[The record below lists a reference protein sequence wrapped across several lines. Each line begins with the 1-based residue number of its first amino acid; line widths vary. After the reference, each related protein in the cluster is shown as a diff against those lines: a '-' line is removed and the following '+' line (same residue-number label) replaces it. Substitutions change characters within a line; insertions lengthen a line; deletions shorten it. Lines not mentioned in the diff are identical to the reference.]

1 MKNRNNKRNEFYVY
15 KVIRKNENGTA
26 LEENNVVSPEK
37 PDKNDYVLSPHFGK
51 QEYKKK
57 YDSMGYHRDPS
68 SYDFIRGDKNL
79 RLETYKKHIQNNY
92 NQNQQSQVEPTLEE
106 VVEPVQQTVT
116 PTPVVEETYQDNYEE
131 YFVEEEQTNTI
142 DDIPVDVFAYDHHL
156 NIRKFSGQPG
166 QKVEQTQPVQ
176 KAVQSQPVQ
185 KAVPVQPVQ
194 KTEQTKPTNAKP
206 AKYVYPKIE
215 FLSHTTEANN
225 ENVAEA
231 ERQKAV
237 INRTFQESGIRASVS
252 EYIFGPTVTQF
263 FIKVEPGV
271 NVKSI
276 QSVESNLTMYL
287 EAESIRLQIPIPGK
301 PFAGIEV
308 PKKSEYRKIV
318 HLGDLIGS
326 NEFKNLKME
335 LPIAV
340 GQDNF
345 GTTMYI
351 DIAEMPHCL
360 IAGTTK
366 SGKSVSLNA
375 FLLSL
380 IYKFSPRD
388 LRLVLIDPKRIGLG
402 PYEGIPHLAMPVIID
417 QDYFLAAVT
426 WVFEEMERR
435 YNILQEYDVVNIVE
449 LNRYLVENRKP
460 KLPYLV
466 MIMDEFSDWI
476 TSAGI
481 EVENMLQR
489 IAQKARAAGI
499 HVILAAQRPSKN
511 VIKGDIKAN
520 FDTRLAFRVSSFDD
534 AKIILGNGGAE
545 KLEGYGDM
553 LIRYAGRPERRL
565 QGAFVSN
572 DDVKKVVNF
581 LKTNNHLDYIVTHE
595 ELLQSSTQRNVASG
609 NSVAKTVG
617 INDELFDEIAYY
629 VVRNKNA
636 SVNSISRQF
645 NTGFNRMNDIFL
657 GLEDLGIVSKSI
669 KGKSREVLVDELEL
683 EDILENK

>member
-1 MKNRNNKRNEFYVY
+1 MKNRSNKRNEFYVY
-15 KVIRKNENGTA
+15 KVVRQNDTSTT
-26 LEENNVVSPEK
+26 EETNPVKKTEK
-37 PDKNDYVLSPHFGK
+37 PDNTNYVISPHFGR
-51 QEYKKK
+51 QEFKKH
-57 YDSMGYHRDPS
+57 YESMGYHRDPKT
-68 SYDFIRGDKNL
+68 YDFIRGDKSL
-79 RLETYKKHIQNNY
+79 RLDTYKKHVNTYTKPVAEEHVENVEKDEYIVSEEQQIETEESVEVTQNSY
-92 NQNQQSQVEPTLEE
+92 
-106 VVEPVQQTVT
+106 
-116 PTPVVEETYQDNYEE
+116 YQDDYNSFE
-131 YFVEEEQTNTI
+131 VNEEEMNTI
-142 DDIPVDVFAYDHHL
+142 DDVPVDVFSYDHHL

-166 QKVEQTQPVQ
+166 QKVEQPKPV
-176 KAVQSQPVQ
+176 
-185 KAVPVQPVQ
+185 
-194 KTEQTKPTNAKP
+194 EQAKP
-206 AKYVYPKIE
+206 KQPINVGPKASKYVGPKIE
-215 FLSHTTEANN
+215 FLSHTKEANN

-271 NVKSI
+271 NVRSI

-308 PKKSEYRKIV
+308 PKKRENRKIV
-318 HLGDLIGS
+318 HLGDLLDC
-326 NEFKNLKME
+326 NEFKNSKME

-340 GQDNF
+340 GQDNY
-345 GTTMYI
+345 GSTMYI

-388 LRLVLIDPKRIGLG
+388 LKLVLIDPKRIGLG
-402 PYEGIPHLAMPVIID
+402 PYEGVPHLAMPVIVE
-417 QDYFLAAVT
+417 QDYFLPAVT

-435 YNILQEYDVVNIVE
+435 YNILEQYDVGNIVE
-449 LNRYLVENRKP
+449 LNRYLIENRKP
-460 KLPYLV
+460 KLPYIV

-476 TSAGI
+476 TSAGV

-534 AKIILGNGGAE
+534 AKIILGSGGAE

-553 LIRYAGRPERRL
+553 LIRYAGHAERRL

-572 DDVKKVVNF
+572 EDVKKVVNF
-581 LKTNNHLDYIVTHE
+581 LKANNKLEYIVTKE
-595 ELLQSSTQRNVASG
+595 ELMQSSASRNVGS
-609 NSVAKTVG
+609 NSVAKSIGVD
-617 INDELFDEIAYY
+617 DELFDEIAYF

-636 SVNSISRQF
+636 SVNSLSRQF

-657 GLEDLGIVSKSI
+657 GLEDLGIVSKSV
-669 KGKSREVLVDELEL
+669 KGKSREVLVDELQL
-683 EDILENK
+683 EEILENK

>member
-1 MKNRNNKRNEFYVY
+1 MKKRSNRRSEFYVY
-15 KVIRKNENGTA
+15 KVVRQEDEVIKQAEDNNSPQIVDDVNTGT
-26 LEENNVVSPEK
+26 N
-37 PDKNDYVLSPHFGK
+37 YIISPHFGR
-51 QEYKKK
+51 QEIKTK
-57 YDSMGYHRDPS
+57 YESMGYHRDPS

-79 RLETYKKHIQNNY
+79 RKDIYKKHVENNLNKEMPVKEEVKEVEPVLQNNY
-92 NQNQQSQVEPTLEE
+92 E
-106 VVEPVQQTVT
+106 
-116 PTPVVEETYQDNYEE
+116 DE
-131 YFVEEEQTNTI
+131 YDFDYSFEEQQNTI
-142 DDIPVDVFAYDHHL
+142 DDIPEDVFSYDYHSE
-156 NIRKFSGQPG
+156 IRKFSGQPAKKEPTPKAE
-166 QKVEQTQPVQ
+166 KVVPVKEAAVEVAPS
-176 KAVQSQPVQ
+176 KAVNVGPKV
-185 KAVPVQPVQ
+185 
-194 KTEQTKPTNAKP
+194 TKYTG
-206 AKYVYPKIE
+206 PKLD
-215 FLSHTTEANN
+215 FLSHSTESSN

-271 NVKSI
+271 NVRSI

-308 PKKSEYRKIV
+308 PKKRENRKIV
-318 HLGDLIGS
+318 HLGDLLDC
-326 NEFKNLKME
+326 NQFKNSDMA

-340 GQDNF
+340 GQDNY

-380 IYKFSPRD
+380 IYKFSPRE
-388 LRLVLIDPKRIGLG
+388 LRLVLIDPKRIELG
-402 PYEGIPHLAMPVIID
+402 TYEGIPHLAMPVITE
-417 QDYFLAAVT
+417 QDDFLPAVT

-435 YNILQEYDVVNIVE
+435 YNVFQDYDVLTIVE
-449 LNRYLVENRKP
+449 LNKVLVEQRKP
-460 KLPYLV
+460 KLPYIV

-534 AKIILGNGGAE
+534 AKIILGSGGAE

-553 LIRYAGRPERRL
+553 LIRYAGRAERRL

-572 DDVKKVVNF
+572 SDVKKVVNF
-581 LKTNNHLDYIVTHE
+581 LKTNNRLEYIVTKE
-595 ELLQSSTQRNVASG
+595 ELRQSAASRNTGSST
-609 NSVAKTVG
+609 SVAKNLGV
-617 INDELFDEIAYY
+617 NDELFDEIAYY
-629 VVRNKNA
+629 VVRNQNA

-657 GLEDLGIVSKSI
+657 GLEELGIVSRSV
-669 KGKSREVLVDELEL
+669 KGKSREVLVTELEL
-683 EDILENK
+683 EEILENK

>member
-1 MKNRNNKRNEFYVY
+1 MKKRSSRRNEFYVY
-15 KVIRKNENGTA
+15 KVVRKTDE
-26 LEENNVVSPEK
+26 EIKVVENNDSPQVKEETSTGV
-37 PDKNDYVLSPHFGK
+37 NYIISPHFGR
-51 QEYKKK
+51 QEIKTK
-57 YDSMGYHRDPS
+57 YETMGYHRDPS
-68 SYDFIRGDKNL
+68 SYDFIRGDKNM
-79 RLETYKKHIQNNY
+79 RKDIYKKH
-92 NQNQQSQVEPTLEE
+92 VESTTK
-106 VVEPVQQTVT
+106 EPVII
-116 PTPVVEETYQDNYEE
+116 VEDNELKKPSNVDNDFDEYKDYDYNYEE
-131 YFVEEEQTNTI
+131 QVNTI
-142 DDIPVDVFAYDHHL
+142 DDIPEDVFNYDYHSE
-156 NIRKFSGQPG
+156 IRKFSGQPAK
-166 QKVEQTQPVQ
+166 KVST
-176 KAVQSQPVQ
+176 
-185 KAVPVQPVQ
+185 
-194 KTEQTKPTNAKP
+194 
-206 AKYVYPKIE
+206 PKIEQVEPVVEEAQAPSKPVNVGPKVTKYTGPKLE
-215 FLSHTTEANN
+215 FLSHSTESGN
-225 ENVAEA
+225 ENVSEA

-271 NVKSI
+271 NVRSI

-308 PKKSEYRKIV
+308 PKKRENRKTV
-318 HLGDLIGS
+318 HLGDLLDC
-326 NEFKNLKME
+326 NQFKNSDMA

-340 GQDNF
+340 GQDNY

-380 IYKFSPRD
+380 IYKFSPRE
-388 LRLVLIDPKRIGLG
+388 LRLVLIDPKRIELG
-402 PYEGIPHLAMPVIID
+402 TYEGIPHLAMPVITE
-417 QDYFLAAVT
+417 QDDFLPAVT

-435 YNILQEYDVVNIVE
+435 YNVFQDYDVLTIVE
-449 LNRYLVENRKP
+449 LNKVLVEQRKP
-460 KLPYLV
+460 KLPYIV

-534 AKIILGNGGAE
+534 AKIILGSGGAE

-553 LIRYAGRPERRL
+553 LIRYAGRAERRL

-572 DDVKKVVNF
+572 NDVKKVVNF
-581 LKTNNHLDYIVTHE
+581 LKTNNRLEYIVTKE
-595 ELLQSSTQRNVASG
+595 ELRQSAASRNVGGAQQTSKALG
-609 NSVAKTVG
+609 V
-617 INDELFDEIAYY
+617 NDELFDEIAYY
-629 VVRNKNA
+629 VVRNQNA

-657 GLEDLGIVSKSI
+657 GLEDLGIVSRSV
-669 KGKSREVLVDELEL
+669 KGKSREVLVTELEL
-683 EDILENK
+683 EEILENK

>member
-1 MKNRNNKRNEFYVY
+1 MKKRSNRRSEFYVY
-15 KVIRKNENGTA
+15 KVVRQEDEVIKQAEDNNSPQIVDDVNTGT
-26 LEENNVVSPEK
+26 N
-37 PDKNDYVLSPHFGK
+37 YIISPHFGR
-51 QEYKKK
+51 QEIKTK
-57 YDSMGYHRDPS
+57 YESMGYHRDPS

-79 RLETYKKHIQNNY
+79 RKDIYKKHVENNLNKEMPVKEEIKEVEPVVQNNY
-92 NQNQQSQVEPTLEE
+92 E
-106 VVEPVQQTVT
+106 
-116 PTPVVEETYQDNYEE
+116 DE
-131 YFVEEEQTNTI
+131 YDFDYSFEEQQNTI
-142 DDIPVDVFAYDHHL
+142 DDIPEDVFSYDYHSE
-156 NIRKFSGQPG
+156 IRKFSGQPAKKEPTPKAE
-166 QKVEQTQPVQ
+166 KVVPVKEAAVEVAPS
-176 KAVQSQPVQ
+176 KAVNVGPKV
-185 KAVPVQPVQ
+185 
-194 KTEQTKPTNAKP
+194 TKYTG
-206 AKYVYPKIE
+206 PKLD
-215 FLSHTTEANN
+215 FLSHSTESSN

-271 NVKSI
+271 NVRSI

-308 PKKSEYRKIV
+308 PKKRENRKIV
-318 HLGDLIGS
+318 HLGDLLDC
-326 NEFKNLKME
+326 NQFKNSDMA

-340 GQDNF
+340 GQDNY

-380 IYKFSPRD
+380 IYKFSPRE
-388 LRLVLIDPKRIGLG
+388 LRLVLIDPKRIELG
-402 PYEGIPHLAMPVIID
+402 TYEGIPHLAMPVITE
-417 QDYFLAAVT
+417 QDDFLPAVT

-435 YNILQEYDVVNIVE
+435 YNVFQDYDVLTIVE
-449 LNRYLVENRKP
+449 LNKVLVEQRKP
-460 KLPYLV
+460 KLPYIV

-534 AKIILGNGGAE
+534 AKIILGSGGAE

-553 LIRYAGRPERRL
+553 LIRYAGRAERRL

-572 DDVKKVVNF
+572 SDVKKVVNF
-581 LKTNNHLDYIVTHE
+581 LKTNNRLEYIVTKE
-595 ELLQSSTQRNVASG
+595 ELRQSAASRNTGSSTG
-609 NSVAKTVG
+609 VAKNLGV
-617 INDELFDEIAYY
+617 NDELFDEIAYY
-629 VVRNKNA
+629 VVRNQNA

-657 GLEDLGIVSKSI
+657 GLEDLGIVSRSV
-669 KGKSREVLVDELEL
+669 KGKSREVLVTELEL
-683 EDILENK
+683 EEILENK

>member
-15 KVIRKNENGTA
+15 KVVRKTDQEVKEQEQTQEVEQPSNT
-26 LEENNVVSPEK
+26 S
-37 PDKNDYVLSPHFGK
+37 YVISPHFGR
-51 QEYKKK
+51 QEIKTK
-57 YDSMGYHRDPS
+57 YESMGYHRDPS
-68 SYDFIRGDKNL
+68 SYDFIRGDKKL
-79 RLETYKKHIQNNY
+79 RQDIYQRQLETVRKNSKDFNVNESSLEKH
-92 NQNQQSQVEPTLEE
+92 STE
-106 VVEPVQQTVT
+106 VVEVQ
-116 PTPVVEETYQDNYEE
+116 EEINENVLEAKNEYAEYE
-131 YFVEEEQTNTI
+131 YFEEEQANTI
-142 DDIPVDVFAYDHHL
+142 DDLPVDVFAHDYHSE
-156 NIRKFSGQPG
+156 IRKYSGQPAKEEKTITETPKPSAVVKAKTHDAPK
-166 QKVEQTQPVQ
+166 QAPVNIGP
-176 KAVQSQPVQ
+176 KIS
-185 KAVPVQPVQ
+185 
-194 KTEQTKPTNAKP
+194 
-206 AKYVYPKIE
+206 KYVGPKLE
-215 FLSHTTEANN
+215 FLSHTKESGN

-271 NVKSI
+271 NVDKI

-308 PKKSEYRKIV
+308 PKKRENRKIV
-318 HLGDLIGS
+318 HLGDLLDC
-326 NEFKNLKME
+326 NEFKNSDMA

-340 GQDNF
+340 GQDNY

-375 FLLSL
+375 FVLSL
-380 IYKFSPRD
+380 IYKFSPRE
-388 LRLVLIDPKRIGLG
+388 LRLVLIDPKRIELG
-402 PYEGIPHLAMPVIID
+402 KYEGIPHLAMPVVVE
-417 QDYFLAAVT
+417 QENLLPAVT

-435 YNILQEYDVVNIVE
+435 YNVFQDYDVVNIVE
-449 LNRYLVENRKP
+449 LNKVLVEQRKP
-460 KLPYLV
+460 KLPYVV
-466 MIMDEFSDWI
+466 MMMDEFSDWI

-481 EVENMLQR
+481 EAENMLQR

-534 AKIILGNGGAE
+534 AKIILGSGGAE

-553 LIRYAGRPERRL
+553 LIRYAGRAERRL

-572 DDVKKVVNF
+572 TDVKKVVNF
-581 LKTNNHLDYIVTHE
+581 LRTNNTLDYIVTEE
-595 ELLQSSTQRNVASG
+595 ELKQSASQRNIGNSST
-609 NSVAKTVG
+609 AKTLGVD
-617 INDELFDEIAYY
+617 DELFDEIAYY

-636 SVNSISRQF
+636 SVNSLSRQF

-657 GLEDLGIVSKSI
+657 GLEDLGIVSKSV

-683 EDILENK
+683 EEILENK

>member
-1 MKNRNNKRNEFYVY
+1 MKNRSNKRNDFYVY
-15 KVIRKNENGTA
+15 KVVRESENKP
-26 LEENNVVSPEK
+26 EEPINVSTPEK
-37 PDKNDYVLSPHFGK
+37 PDNTNYVISPHFGR
-51 QEYKKK
+51 QEFKKH
-57 YDSMGYHRDPS
+57 YESMGYHKDPK
-68 SYDFIRGDKNL
+68 SYDFIRGDKKL
-79 RLETYKKHIQNNY
+79 RYDTYQRYVNNARPEETPKETEVVEVVENDQA
-92 NQNQQSQVEPTLEE
+92 QVEE
-106 VVEPVQQTVT
+106 VVTSNEVH
-116 PTPVVEETYQDNYEE
+116 EDFYQDDYES
-131 YFVEEEQTNTI
+131 FVINEEETNTI
-142 DDIPVDVFAYDHHL
+142 DDIPEDVFNYDHHL

-166 QKVEQTQPVQ
+166 KKPDAPKAPAPAQPKQPTQQAEAKPKQAINVG
-176 KAVQSQPVQ
+176 P
-185 KAVPVQPVQ
+185 
-194 KTEQTKPTNAKP
+194 KPT
-206 AKYVYPKIE
+206 KYIGPKLE

-308 PKKSEYRKIV
+308 PKKRENRKIV
-318 HLGDLIGS
+318 HLGDLLDC
-326 NEFKNLKME
+326 NEFKNSKME

-340 GQDNF
+340 GQDNY

-388 LRLVLIDPKRIGLG
+388 LKLVLIDPKRIGLG
-402 PYEGIPHLAMPVIID
+402 PYEGVPHLAMPVIVE
-417 QDYFLAAVT
+417 QDYFLPAVT

-435 YNILQEYDVVNIVE
+435 YNILEQYDVGNIVE
-449 LNRYLVENRKP
+449 LNKYLTESRKP
-460 KLPYLV
+460 KLPYVV

-476 TSAGI
+476 TSAGV

-534 AKIILGNGGAE
+534 AKIILGSGGAE

-553 LIRYAGRPERRL
+553 LIRYAGRAERRL

-572 DDVKKVVNF
+572 EDVKKVVNY
-581 LKTNNHLDYIVTHE
+581 LKNNNKLEYMVTKE
-595 ELLQSSTQRNVASG
+595 ELMQSSASRNVASG
-609 NSVAKTVG
+609 SGLSKSIG
-617 INDELFDEIAYY
+617 IDDELFDEIAYF
-629 VVRNKNA
+629 VVRNQNA
-636 SVNSISRQF
+636 SVNSLSRQF

-657 GLEDLGIVSKSI
+657 GLEDLGIVSKSV
-669 KGKSREVLVDELEL
+669 KGKSREVLVDEFQLE
-683 EDILENK
+683 EILENK

>member
-1 MKNRNNKRNEFYVY
+1 MKKRNNKRSEFYVY
-15 KVIRKNENGTA
+15 KVIRKSSEEELLQNEIDSPA
-26 LEENNVVSPEK
+26 PNVDNTLSSS
-37 PDKNDYVLSPHFGK
+37 YIISPHFGR
-51 QEYKKK
+51 QELKKK
-57 YDSMGYHRDPS
+57 YESMGYHRDPS

-79 RLETYKKHIQNNY
+79 RKDIYKKHVENNV
-92 NQNQQSQVEPTLEE
+92 NKNTLAEPKEE
-106 VVEPVQQTVT
+106 YVDIKNE
-116 PTPVVEETYQDNYEE
+116 PVVENYEDE
-131 YFVEEEQTNTI
+131 YANIDFSYEDETNSI
-142 DDIPVDVFAYDHHL
+142 DDLPVDAFNYDYHQE
-156 NIRKFSGQPG
+156 IRKYSGQPAKPVER
-166 QKVEQTQPVQ
+166 KVVEKTNTQAKPLQPKAPVQ
-176 KAVQSQPVQ
+176 VNVGPKVS
-185 KAVPVQPVQ
+185 
-194 KTEQTKPTNAKP
+194 
-206 AKYVYPKIE
+206 KYVGPKLE
-215 FLSHTTEANN
+215 FLSHTTEASN

-271 NVKSI
+271 NVRSI

-308 PKKSEYRKIV
+308 PKKRENRKTV
-318 HLGDLIGS
+318 HLGDLLDCS
-326 NEFKNLKME
+326 QFKNTDLV

-340 GQDNF
+340 GQDNY

-388 LRLVLIDPKRIGLG
+388 LRLVLIDPKRIELG
-402 PYEGIPHLAMPVIID
+402 TYEGIPHLAMPVITE
-417 QDYFLAAVT
+417 QDDFLPAIT

-435 YNILQEYDVVNIVE
+435 YNVFQDYDVLTIVE
-449 LNRYLVENRKP
+449 LNKVLVEQRKP
-460 KLPYLV
+460 KLPYIV

-534 AKIILGNGGAE
+534 AKIILGSGGAE

-553 LIRYAGRPERRL
+553 LIRYAGRAERRL

-572 DDVKKVVNF
+572 SDVKKVVNF
-581 LKTNNHLDYIVTHE
+581 LKTNNTLEYIVTKE
-595 ELLQSSTQRNVASG
+595 ELRQSVASRNTG
-609 NSVAKTVG
+609 TNTATSKALGV
-617 INDELFDEIAYY
+617 NDELFDEIAYY
-629 VVRNKNA
+629 VVRNQNA
-636 SVNSISRQF
+636 SVNSLSRQF

-657 GLEDLGIVSKSI
+657 GLEDLGIVSKSV
-669 KGKSREVLVDELEL
+669 KGKSREVLVTELDL
-683 EDILENK
+683 EEILENK

>member
-15 KVIRKNENGTA
+15 KVVRKDDDNSLDVNS
-26 LEENNVVSPEK
+26 SPDVFQEDDTNK
-37 PDKNDYVLSPHFGK
+37 SYVISPHYGR
-51 QEYKKK
+51 QEIRTK
-57 YDSMGYHRDPS
+57 YESMGYHKDPS
-68 SYDFIRGDKNL
+68 SYDFIRGDRNL
-79 RLETYKKHIQNNY
+79 RKDIYKKY
-92 NQNQQSQVEPTLEE
+92 VENTTR
-106 VVEPVQQTVT
+106 PVTESEIRQPISK
-116 PTPVVEETYQDNYEE
+116 PTPKKEYYVDQYDDYDYSYEE
-131 YFVEEEQTNTI
+131 QVNTI
-142 DDIPVDVFAYDHHL
+142 DDIPEDVFSHDYHSD
-156 NIRKFSGQPG
+156 IRKYSGQPAAAR
-166 QKVEQTQPVQ
+166 PV
-176 KAVQSQPVQ
+176 VVHEEPVRHEPNSQPYIERV
-185 KAVPVQPVQ
+185 V
-194 KTEQTKPTNAKP
+194 EKPKP
-206 AKYVYPKIE
+206 QSVNVGPKVSKYTGPKLD
-215 FLSHTTEANN
+215 FLSHTTEAGN

-271 NVKSI
+271 NVRSI

-308 PKKSEYRKIV
+308 PKKRENRKIV
-318 HLGDLIGS
+318 HLGDLLDC
-326 NEFKNLKME
+326 NEFKNSDMA

-340 GQDNF
+340 GQDNY

-380 IYKFSPRD
+380 IYKFTPRD
-388 LRLVLIDPKRIGLG
+388 LRLVLIDPKRIELG
-402 PYEGIPHLAMPVIID
+402 TYEGIPHLAMPVITE
-417 QDYFLAAVT
+417 QDDFLPAIT

-435 YNILQEYDVVNIVE
+435 YNIFQDYDVLTIVE
-449 LNRYLVENRKP
+449 LNKVLVEQRKP
-460 KLPYLV
+460 KLPYIV

-534 AKIILGNGGAE
+534 AKIILGSGGAE

-553 LIRYAGRPERRL
+553 LIRYAGRAERRL

-572 DDVKKVVNF
+572 TDVKKVVNF
-581 LKTNNHLDYIVTHE
+581 LKTNNHLEYIVTKE
-595 ELLQSSTQRNVASG
+595 ELRQSSASRNIGSNGGVSK
-609 NSVAKTVG
+609 NLG
-617 INDELFDEIAYY
+617 INDELFDEIAYF
-629 VVRNKNA
+629 VVRNQNA
-636 SVNSISRQF
+636 SVNSVSRQF

-657 GLEDLGIVSKSI
+657 GLEELGIVSKSV
-669 KGKSREVLVDELEL
+669 KGKSREVLVTELEL
-683 EDILENK
+683 EEILENK

>member
-15 KVIRKNENGTA
+15 KVVRKSEA
-26 LEENNVVSPEK
+26 EEIEVTQEVETDEPSNTS
-37 PDKNDYVLSPHFGK
+37 YVISPHFGR
-51 QEYKKK
+51 QEIKTK
-57 YDSMGYHRDPS
+57 YESMGYHKDPS
-68 SYDFIRGDKNL
+68 SYDFIRGDKSL
-79 RLETYKKHIQNNY
+79 RKDIYQKQLETVRKNN
-92 NQNQQSQVEPTLEE
+92 NSVFEKE
-106 VVEPVQQTVT
+106 VK
-116 PTPVVEETYQDNYEE
+116 TPVIEKVEVSDSQNLEDE
-131 YFVEEEQTNTI
+131 FVEYDYFEAEEANTI
-142 DDIPVDVFAYDHHL
+142 DDLPIDVFAHDYHSD
-156 NIRKFSGQPG
+156 IRKYSGQPANN
-166 QKVEQTQPVQ
+166 QIAKEEKVTPVVKQ
-176 KAVQSQPVQ
+176 SPAVQ
-185 KAVPVQPVQ
+185 A
-194 KTEQTKPTNAKP
+194 KTKETNEVRQVNIGSKIS
-206 AKYVYPKIE
+206 KYVGPKLE
-215 FLSHTTEANN
+215 FLSHTKESGN

-271 NVKSI
+271 NVRSI

-308 PKKSEYRKIV
+308 PKKRENRKIV
-318 HLGDLIGS
+318 HLGDLLDC
-326 NEFKNLKME
+326 NEFKNSDMA

-340 GQDNF
+340 GQDNY

-380 IYKFSPRD
+380 IYKFSPRE
-388 LRLVLIDPKRIGLG
+388 LRLVLIDPKRIELG
-402 PYEGIPHLAMPVIID
+402 KFEGIPHLAMPVIVE
-417 QDYFLAAVT
+417 QENFLPAVT

-435 YNILQEYDVVNIVE
+435 YNVFQDYDVVNIVE
-449 LNRYLVENRKP
+449 LNKYLVEQRKP
-460 KLPYLV
+460 KLPYIV

-481 EVENMLQR
+481 EAENMLQR

-534 AKIILGNGGAE
+534 AKIILGSGGAE

-553 LIRYAGRPERRL
+553 LIRYAGRAERRL

-572 DDVKKVVNF
+572 SDVKKVVNF
-581 LKTNNHLDYIVTHE
+581 LRTNNKLDYIVTEE
-595 ELLQSSTQRNVASG
+595 ELKQSASQRNVGSQG
-609 NSVAKTVG
+609 VAKSLGVD
-617 INDELFDEIAYY
+617 DELFDEIAYY

-636 SVNSISRQF
+636 SVNSLSRQF

-657 GLEDLGIVSKSI
+657 GLEDLGIVSKSV

>member
-1 MKNRNNKRNEFYVY
+1 MKKRSSRRNEFYVY
-15 KVIRKNENGTA
+15 KVARKTDE
-26 LEENNVVSPEK
+26 EIKVVENNDSPQVKEETSTGV
-37 PDKNDYVLSPHFGK
+37 NYIISPHFGR
-51 QEYKKK
+51 QEIKTK
-57 YDSMGYHRDPS
+57 YETMGYHRDPS
-68 SYDFIRGDKNL
+68 SYDFIRGDKNM
-79 RLETYKKHIQNNY
+79 RKDIYKKH
-92 NQNQQSQVEPTLEE
+92 VESTTK
-106 VVEPVQQTVT
+106 EPVII
-116 PTPVVEETYQDNYEE
+116 VEDNELKKPSNVDNDFDEYKDYDYNYEE
-131 YFVEEEQTNTI
+131 QVNTI
-142 DDIPVDVFAYDHHL
+142 DDIPEDVFNYDYHSE
-156 NIRKFSGQPG
+156 IRKFSGQPAK
-166 QKVEQTQPVQ
+166 KVST
-176 KAVQSQPVQ
+176 
-185 KAVPVQPVQ
+185 
-194 KTEQTKPTNAKP
+194 
-206 AKYVYPKIE
+206 PKIE
-215 FLSHTTEANN
+215 QVESVVEEAQAPSKPVNVGPKVTKYTGPKLESLSHSTESGN
-225 ENVAEA
+225 ENVSEA

-271 NVKSI
+271 NVRSI

-308 PKKSEYRKIV
+308 PKKRENRKIV
-318 HLGDLIGS
+318 HLGDLLDC
-326 NEFKNLKME
+326 NQFKNSDMA

-340 GQDNF
+340 GQDNY

-380 IYKFSPRD
+380 IYKFSPRE
-388 LRLVLIDPKRIGLG
+388 LRLVLIDPKRIELG
-402 PYEGIPHLAMPVIID
+402 TYEGIPHLAMPVITE
-417 QDYFLAAVT
+417 QDDFLPAVT

-435 YNILQEYDVVNIVE
+435 YNVFQDYDVLTIVE
-449 LNRYLVENRKP
+449 LNKVLVEQRKP
-460 KLPYLV
+460 KLPYIV

-534 AKIILGNGGAE
+534 AKIILGSGGAE

-553 LIRYAGRPERRL
+553 LIRYAGRAERRL

-572 DDVKKVVNF
+572 NDVKKVVNF
-581 LKTNNHLDYIVTHE
+581 LKTNNRLEYIVTKE
-595 ELLQSSTQRNVASG
+595 ELRQSAASRNVGGAQQTSKALG
-609 NSVAKTVG
+609 V
-617 INDELFDEIAYY
+617 NDELFDEIAYY
-629 VVRNKNA
+629 VVRNQNA

-657 GLEDLGIVSKSI
+657 GLEDLGIVSRSV
-669 KGKSREVLVDELEL
+669 KGKSREVLVTELEL
-683 EDILENK
+683 EEILENK

>member
-1 MKNRNNKRNEFYVY
+1 MKNRSNNRNEFYVY
-15 KVIRKNENGTA
+15 KVVRQNETTP
-26 LEENNVVSPEK
+26 EETQNIETTEK
-37 PDKNDYVLSPHFGK
+37 PDNTNYVISPHFGK
-51 QEYKKK
+51 QEYKK
-57 YDSMGYHRDPS
+57 YYESMGYHKDPS
-68 SYDFIRGDKNL
+68 SYDFIRGDKKL
-79 RLETYKKHIQNNY
+79 RYDTYKKYVNNT
-92 NQNQQSQVEPTLEE
+92 QPQQ
-106 VVEPVQQTVT
+106 
-116 PTPVVEETYQDNYEE
+116 PVVEEYVKEEIKEVPQTNNITSESVQEDFYQDDYSS
-131 YFVEEEQTNTI
+131 YIVTEEETNTI
-142 DDIPVDVFAYDHHL
+142 DDIPEDVFAYDHHVS
-156 NIRKFSGQPG
+156 IRKYAGQPAR
-166 QKVEQTQPVQ
+166 KVEPSKPIQQVVVAQPEPKQ
-176 KAVQSQPVQ
+176 KQPINVG
-185 KAVPVQPVQ
+185 P
-194 KTEQTKPTNAKP
+194 KPS
-206 AKYVYPKIE
+206 KYVGPKME

-301 PFAGIEV
+301 PFAGIED
-308 PKKSEYRKIV
+308 PKKRENRKIV
-318 HLGDLIGS
+318 HLGDLLDS
-326 NEFKNLKME
+326 NEFKNSKME

-340 GQDNF
+340 GQDNY

-388 LRLVLIDPKRIGLG
+388 LKLVLIDPKRIGLG
-402 PYEGIPHLAMPVIID
+402 PYEGIPHLAMPVIVE
-417 QDYFLAAVT
+417 QEYFLASVT

-435 YNILQEYDVVNIVE
+435 YNILEQYDVVNIVE
-449 LNRYLVENRKP
+449 LNKYLTENRKP
-460 KLPYLV
+460 KLPYIV

-553 LIRYAGRPERRL
+553 LIRYAGRAERRL

-572 DDVKKVVNF
+572 EDVKKVVNY
-581 LKTNNHLDYIVTHE
+581 LKTNNKLEYIVTKE
-595 ELLQSSTQRNVASG
+595 ELMQSSASRNVGS
-609 NSVAKTVG
+609 NTSLAKSIGVD
-617 INDELFDEIAYY
+617 DELFDEIAYF
-629 VVRNKNA
+629 VVRNQNA
-636 SVNSISRQF
+636 SVNSLSRQF

-657 GLEDLGIVSKSI
+657 GLEDLGIVSKSV
-669 KGKSREVLVDELEL
+669 KGKSREVLVDELQL
-683 EDILENK
+683 EEILENK

>member
-15 KVIRKNENGTA
+15 KVVRKSENNSVE
-26 LEENNVVSPEK
+26 EENNVVSPEK
-37 PDKNDYVLSPHFGK
+37 TDSNDYVISPHFGK
-51 QEYKKK
+51 QEFKKK
-57 YDSMGYHRDPS
+57 YDSMGYHKDPS
-68 SYDFIRGDKNL
+68 SYDFIRGDKSL
-79 RLETYKKHIQNNY
+79 RLETYKKHIQNSLY
-92 NQNQQSQVEPTLEE
+92 PNQQPQTEVEE
-106 VVEPVQQTVT
+106 VEEVQPTT
-116 PTPVVEETYQDNYEE
+116 PQEIVVEETYKDNYEE
-131 YFVEEEQTNTI
+131 YFVEEEETNTI
-142 DDIPVDVFAYDHHL
+142 DDIPVDVFTYDHHL

-166 QKVEQTQPVQ
+166 QKVEQVKPVQ
-176 KAVQSQPVQ
+176 QAAPVETNKKAEPKPKPVNV
-185 KAVPVQPVQ
+185 AP
-194 KTEQTKPTNAKP
+194 KPT
-206 AKYVYPKIE
+206 KYVYPKIE

-308 PKKSEYRKIV
+308 PKKRENRKIV
-318 HLGDLIGS
+318 HLGDLIAS
-326 NEFKNLKME
+326 SEFKNSKME

-581 LKTNNHLDYIVTHE
+581 LKTNNHLDYIVTQE

-629 VVRNKNA
+629 VVRNQNA

-657 GLEDLGIVSKSI
+657 GLEDLGIVSKSV